1 MNPPATELL
10 NEFVEGT
17 ELTESKRHE
26 VLANEERR
34 ITLQVLADRSTTAT
48 PRDIAPEVA
57 SRKSESGTLDSEII
71 SSVEVALHHI
81 HLPKLD
87 VCDIIEYNP
96 NSRRIEI

>member
-34 ITLQVLADRSTTAT
+34 ITLQVWQIGPPQRPPGTSHRRS
-48 PRDIAPEVA
+48 PHE
-57 SRKSESGTLDSEII
+57 KSESGTLDSEII